1 MMAYIL
7 FDDKLQASIK
17 AETAAAVKKDEVD
30 MQHLVQS
37 CPRLNSVYHEVLRMT
52 KRDFS
57 FRKVERDTEVGG
69 RLLRKGHIAMIP
81 ASELHSNQAVFGTDS
96 AAFQPDRF
104 LHNPSLATHAS
115 YRPFGGG
122 KNYCP
127 GRFFAAQEIF
137 GFVAVLL
144 HRLDIRL
151 EPGRQSFPT
160 PDESL
165 LTLGVSR
172 PLPGSDVWVTLAN
185 GGRKE

>member
-1 MMAYIL
+1 MAYIL
-7 FDDKLQASIK
+7 FDEGLHASIR
-17 AETAAAVKKDEVD
+17 AETAPAVKQDEVD
-30 MQHLVQS
+30 MQILVHD
-37 CPRLNSVYHEVLRMT
+37 CPRLNSVYHEVLRLT
-52 KRDFS
+52 KRDFA
-57 FRKVERDTEVGG
+57 FRKVERDTEVSG

-81 ASELHSNQAVFGTDS
+81 AAELHGNQTVFGSDA

-104 LHNPSLATHAS
+104 LQNQALSTHSS

-151 EPGRQSFPT
+151 EPGLQRFPV

-185 GGRKE
+185 GKRKA